1 MLQDKANDII
11 FRAVLLAISV
21 DLSIKN

>member
-1 MLQDKANDII
+1 MLQDKSNDII